1 MVWVGR
7 PNAEADALTFFSPSL
22 SPHKAFGI
30 DGSSVAAN
38 VAASNTFYGG
48 WDYNATNVFFLN
60 GEVDPWHASGVL
72 HTNNDDQK
80 TLMVSGASH
89 HAWTHPVK
97 PTDQQSVVFAR
108 RLIESVVK
116 GWITDEPSSSVE
128 V

>member
-1 MVWVGR
+1 M
-7 PNAEADALTFFSPSL
+7 
-22 SPHKAFGI
+22 
-30 DGSSVAAN
+30 
-38 VAASNTFYGG
+38 
-48 WDYNATNVFFLN
+48 N

-72 HTNNDDQK
+72 HTSNDGQR

-89 HAWTHPVK
+89 HAWTHPVE